1 MRRYKMMMVLVL
13 AFTMLGTNISWAQ
26 EETTTEESPLSLNV
40 DLMSRYVWRGQDFG
54 AAPSIQPG
62 ISYSKWGFTL
72 GAWGAYTLN
81 NVNTG
86 VQEADLY
93 LSYSVN
99 DMFSVTVTDYFFPDE
114 TVDYHYF
121 DYKDKSTGHV
131 FEGTIAFNGT
141 EKLPLSI
148 LLATNFYGSD
158 ARRMNDDG
166 TSGTIQ
172 YSTYAELAYAFKHFD
187 MFMGFNLTT
196 PDSDKGE
203 SGYYGDS
210 FGVVNLGIS
219 ASREIKITENF
230 SLPLNVALITNPQKE
245 KIYLVAGFNF

>member
-1 MRRYKMMMVLVL
+1 MMILVL
-13 AFTMLGTNISWAQ
+13 AFTMLGTNLSWAQ
-26 EETTTEESPLSLNV
+26 EETTSEESPLSLNV

-93 LSYSVN
+93 LSYSIN

-114 TVDYHYF
+114 TVDYNYF

-148 LLATNFYGSD
+148 LLATNFYGAD
-158 ARRMNDDG
+158 ARRINDDETIG
-166 TSGTIQ
+166 SIQ
-172 YSTYAELAYAFKHFD
+172 YSTYAELAYAFKYFD
-187 MFMGFNLTT
+187 AFMGFNLTS
-196 PDSDKGE
+196 PDKDNGE

-219 ASREIKITENF
+219 ATREIKFSEKF
-230 SLPLNVALITNPQKE
+230 SLPLYVALITNPQKE
-245 KIYLVAGFNF
+245 KIYMVAGFKF